1 MAEIKTKP
9 TDVSVDAFIEAV
21 EHPVRRADGK
31 VVRAMMES
39 VTGEPAVMWGPSIV
53 GFGAHHYRYETGREG
68 DTFVVGFAPR
78 AAAITFYGLFPSYR
92 PEEEPLLEELGP
104 HRLGKGCLYVTR
116 LDRIDRGVL
125 ERLVAKAAKQA
136 EAASAPSAP

>member
-1 MAEIKTKP
+1 MSETS
-9 TDVSVDAFIEAV
+9 TDPVTEFVESVADER
-21 EHPVRRADGK
+21 RRAEARELRDMLERSSGL
-31 VVRAMMES
+31 
-39 VTGEPAVMWGPSIV
+39 PARLWNGGIV
-53 GFGAHHYRYETGREG
+53 GVGDLHYRYASGREG

-78 AAAITFYGLFPSYR
+78 AAAITLYGLFPSYR

-125 ERLVAKAAKQA
+125 ERLVAKAAKHAA
-136 EAASAPSAP
+136 ESTPGSG